1 VEFRR
6 LEERSP
12 ELNTVSAVV
21 DPGAAR
27 LDELAGRDHRGMAKD
42 GDQVALAARLDPQ
55 HAEPVLLVVERDA
68 LYQASQDLGRCPCAG
83 WLPHRGRFE
92 PQRHMPR
99 MRAPTSIR
107 TPWPGPL
114 GVNSG
119 AMLGQATL
127 SKRSSNSSGTKRL
140 REA

>member
-1 VEFRR
+1 MPRIM
-6 LEERSP
+6 P
-12 ELNTVSAVV
+12 EPRYLSIPSVV
-21 DPGAAR
+21 V
-27 LDELAGRDHRGMAKD
+27 AGRDHRRVAKD
-42 GDQVALAARLDPQ
+42 SDQIALTASFYPQ

-68 LYQASQDLGRCPCAG
+68 LYQTSQDLARCPCAG
-83 WLPHRGRFE
+83 WLPHGGSFE

-107 TPWPGPL
+107 TPSL
-114 GVNSG
+114 GTLGINSG
-119 AMLGQATL
+119 ATLGQATL